1 VHVHLVLLSLPC
13 LLGLDV
19 APFCTGA
26 AMIPTP
32 EMQMAEER
40 ICEGDW
46 LLELD
51 PTIAL
56 VWQPQPLQK

>member
-1 VHVHLVLLSLPC
+1 
-13 LLGLDV
+13 
-19 APFCTGA
+19 
-26 AMIPTP
+26 MIPTP